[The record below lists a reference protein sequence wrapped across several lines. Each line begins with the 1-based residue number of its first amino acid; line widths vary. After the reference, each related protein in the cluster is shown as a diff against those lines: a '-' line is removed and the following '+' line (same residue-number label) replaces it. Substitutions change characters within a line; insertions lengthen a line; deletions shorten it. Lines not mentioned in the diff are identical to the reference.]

1 MSKTPQYI
9 RAARRIKDH
18 CWRVILSGK
27 NCLEAGCQL
36 FDEEEWKCKL
46 ASEDMVKP
54 FEWRL
59 PPTAAEMA
67 IDFANEVM
75 GFEQ

>member
-9 RAARRIKDH
+9 RAARKIKDH
-18 CWRVILSGK
+18 CWKVLLSNK
-27 NCLEAGCQL
+27 SCLEAGCKL

-46 ASEDMVKP
+46 VSEDIVNP
-54 FEWRL
+54 CVWDL
-59 PPTAAEMA
+59 PPTDAEVA
-67 IDFANEVM
+67 IDIANEVM